1 MIIGVP
7 REIKKAEFRVA
18 ITPAGTKTLCDA
30 GHKVL
35 IEKGAGEGSGFLDD
49 EFQKVGAEII
59 EDKKKLFDEAE
70 LILKV
75 KEPLPE
81 EYDLFHEGQVLFAYL
96 HLAADKRLTQALL
109 KANIVG
115 IAYETVQQDDG
126 SLPLLTPMSE
136 IAGRIS
142 PLVGSFYLAKHKGG
156 LGKFIGGV
164 PGVPPAKV
172 VIIGGGAVGMNA
184 AKIAAGMRARV
195 TILDVNVKRMC
206 YLDDVMP
213 PNVTTLMS
221 SSYNLEKILPDTD
234 LLIGAVLIPGA
245 KTPCLV
251 KKDMLKLMKE
261 GSVIVDVA
269 VDQGGCV
276 ETTHPTTHDDP
287 VFEVDGIIHYCVTNM
302 PGAYPE
308 TSTFALTNATLPY
321 VLKIAN
327 KGYKNALREDPALA
341 RGLNV
346 ISGKLT
352 RREVAEAHHLPFFSL
367 EEVLS

>member
-1 MIIGVP
+1 V
-7 REIKKAEFRVA
+7 
-18 ITPAGTKTLCDA
+18 GT
-30 GHKVL
+30 
-35 IEKGAGEGSGFLDD
+35 
-49 EFQKVGAEII
+49 
-59 EDKKKLFDEAE
+59 
-70 LILKV
+70 
-75 KEPLPE
+75 
-81 EYDLFHEGQVLFAYL
+81 
-96 HLAADKRLTQALL
+96 
-109 KANIVG
+109 
-115 IAYETVQQDDG
+115 
-126 SLPLLTPMSE
+126 
-136 IAGRIS
+136 
-142 PLVGSFYLAKHKGG
+142 
-156 LGKFIGGV
+156 
-164 PGVPPAKV
+164 
-172 VIIGGGAVGMNA
+172 NA
-184 AKIAAGMRARV
+184 AKIAAGMRAQV

-213 PNVTTLMS
+213 QNVTTLMS

-245 KTPCLV
+245 KTPHLV
-251 KKDMLKLMKE
+251 TRNMLHLMRP

-287 VFEVDGIIHYCVTNM
+287 VFEVDGIIHYCVANM

-327 KGYKNALREDPALA
+327 KGYKDALREDPALA

-352 RREVAEAHHLPFFSL
+352 RREVAEAHHLPFSPF
-367 EEVLS
+367 EEVLG

>member
-1 MIIGVP
+1 MVIGIP
-7 REIKKAEFRVA
+7 KEIKKAEFRVA
-18 ITPAGTKTLCDA
+18 VTPAGVRTLCDA

-35 IEKGAGEGSGFLDD
+35 VQKGAGEGSGFSD
-49 EFQKVGAEII
+49 EEFKKAGAKII
-59 EDKKKLFDEAE
+59 KDKTKLFNEAE

-81 EYDLFHEGQVLFAYL
+81 EYQLFHQGQILFTYL
-96 HLAADKRLTQALL
+96 HLAADKNLTQALL
-109 KANIVG
+109 RAKIVG
-115 IAYETVQQDDG
+115 IAYETVQRDDG
-126 SLPLLTPMSE
+126 FLPLLAPMSE
-136 IAGRIS
+136 IAGRIA
-142 PLVGSFYLAKHKGG
+142 PLVGSFYLTKHKGG
-156 LGKFIGGV
+156 MGKFIGGV
-164 PGVPPAKV
+164 PGVPPANV
-172 VIIGGGAVGMNA
+172 VILGGGTVGMNA

-195 TILDVNVKRMC
+195 TILEINAQRLR

-213 PNVTTLMS
+213 SNVVTLMS
-221 SSYNLEKILPDTD
+221 NSYNLEKVLPDTD

-245 KTPCLV
+245 KAPHLV
-251 KKDMLKLMKE
+251 TRNMLHLMRP

-327 KGYKNALREDPALA
+327 KGYKDALREDPALA

-352 RREVAEAHHLPFFSL
+352 RREVAEAHHLPFSPF